1 MRSSSSLQTLDE
13 SSLRLLLKLPVERE
27 IERRATAALLE
38 STRRNAHAIRLKC
51 SKSLVEFI
59 RQAWHVVERD
69 PNKRYVHGW
78 HIDAICQH
86 LEAIT
91 SGKLLDLG
99 LENRLLINVP
109 PGSMKS
115 LILNVFWPAWEWGP
129 AALPY
134 YRYVCASYND
144 DLPLRDSRRFRTL
157 VQSEWYQAL
166 WPTVLTSEGQ
176 YRIENDKGGVRE
188 CCSFQ
193 SIIGKR
199 GNRILIDDP
208 HSTTTAESDVMRAE
222 TVRVFCEDVT
232 NRLDDPRTTAIVVIM
247 QRLHQGDVSGAI
259 VDRKMPYV
267 HLRIPMEYE
276 ADNTCSTPLGWSD
289 PRTVDGEL
297 FFPDRFPRAVV
308 ERDKAVMLDYAIA
321 CQYQQRPSPRGGGHF
336 KKHWFEVI
344 EALPRNPIL
353 RVRAYD
359 LASTKKKTSPY
370 TVGLLLDLYADGLMV
385 IEDVRREHLSAGEIE
400 GFIVNNASQ
409 DGYDVEIDLPQDPG
423 QSGKFQIHRL
433 VTTLAGYTVHW
444 SPESGS
450 KEDRSKP
457 VASQAKVGNVK
468 LLEGPWNLKFL
479 DEAGLFPAG
488 TFKDQIDALS
498 RAYMRVVVEQRMGSA
513 SGIPV
518 APKFMDAREEG
529 VSPNGHS
536 R

>member
-1 MRSSSSLQTLDE
+1 MEQ
-13 SSLRLLLKLPVERE
+13 E
-27 IERRATAALLE
+27 IERRAKAALLE
-38 STRRNAHAIRLKC
+38 STRRDAYAIRAKC
-51 SKSLVEFI
+51 STSLVEFI
-59 RQAWHVVERD
+59 KLAWHVIEPD

-78 HIDAICQH
+78 HIDAICEH

-91 SGKLLDLG
+91 SGKLIDLG

-134 YRYVCASYND
+134 YRYVCSSYND
-144 DLPLRDSRRFRTL
+144 ELPLRDSRRFRKL
-157 VQSEWYQAL
+157 VQSEWYQSL
-166 WPTVLTSEGQ
+166 WPTKLTSEGQ

-259 VDRKMPYV
+259 LDRKMPYI
-267 HLRIPMEYE
+267 HLRIPMEFE
-276 ADNTCSTPLGWSD
+276 ADEPCRTPLGWSD
-289 PRTVDGEL
+289 PRTRDGEL
-297 FFPDRFPRAVV
+297 FFPERFPRAVV
-308 ERDKAVMLDYAIA
+308 ERDKAVMLDYAVA
-321 CQYQQRPSPRGGGHF
+321 CQYQQRPSPRGGGYF
-336 KKHWFEVI
+336 KRHWFEII
-344 EALPRNPIL
+344 EALPRNPVV

-359 LASTKKKTSPY
+359 LASSKPKRGEGSTSPF
-370 TVGLLLDLYADGLMV
+370 TVGLKLAAYADGLLV
-385 IEDVRREHLSAGEIE
+385 VEDVRREHLSPGEVEDLIT
-400 GFIVNNASQ
+400 NTASQ
-409 DGYDVEIDLPQDPG
+409 DGHGVDIDLPQDPG
-423 QSGKFQIHRL
+423 QAGKAQIHYL
-433 VTTLAGYTVHW
+433 VTALAGYTVYW

-450 KEDRSKP
+450 KEDRAKP
-457 VASQAKVGNVK
+457 AASQAKVGNLK
-468 LLEGPWNLKFL
+468 LLKGPWNDKFL
-479 DEAGLFPAG
+479 DEAALFPSG

-498 RAYMRVVVEQRMGSA
+498 RAYMRVVKEQRAGD
-513 SGIPV
+513 G
-518 APKFMDAREEG
+518 G
-529 VSPNGHS
+529 VSGPRAISLNGEGDG
-536 R
+536 REVRT